1 MGREFELKFS
11 CSRDAFRRLLSDY
24 APFSPIAMETTYYD
38 TFDGKFSN
46 RRWTLRRRYENG
58 KSICTLKTPAEG
70 GGRCAWE
77 VEAGGIMG
85 GSANLCKLGAP
96 MLLMELTVSGVIEVC
111 GAKFTRQ
118 AKVLEIPGATVE
130 LALDEGILT
139 GGGREMPLL
148 EVEVE
153 VKSGSEEA
161 ATAFAATLA
170 QEYGLTVENKSKYRR
185 ALGLARGE

>member
-11 CSRDAFRRLLSDY
+11 CSRESFDALQARF
-24 APFSPIAMETTYYD
+24 APMTPIAMETTYYD
-38 TFDGKFSN
+38 TFDGKLSN
-46 RRWTLRRRYENG
+46 RRWTLRRRFENG
-58 KSICTLKTPAEG
+58 KSVCTLKTPAEG
-70 GGRCAWE
+70 GGRSEWE
-77 VEAGGIMG
+77 VESSGIMG
-85 GSANLCKLGAP
+85 GIPKLCQLGAP
-96 MLLMELTVSGVIEVC
+96 ILLMEFTVSGVIAVC

-118 AKVLEIPGATVE
+118 AKLLEIPGAAVE
-130 LALDEGILT
+130 LALDEGCLT

-161 ATAFAATLA
+161 ATAFAQSLA
-170 QEYGLTVENKSKYRR
+170 SEYGLTREFRSKYRR